1 MTAKNSAFVGAAAI
15 FVGMALLLFLALQ
28 GLYGLFYEWLDH
40 QRYYLTSQQVAVFD
54 IPTMTPTITPTPMPT
69 PTPTP
74 TPQPLPAVR
83 IMIPK
88 IGVNAKI
95 VEVGFKIVDYGT
107 TSRLVW
113 DTAAYAVGHHEDS
126 AYPGQNGNII
136 LSGHNNTQGE
146 VFRELNKLEPG
157 DLIYLYTLDQEFV
170 YVVQSKEL
178 VPYVGATENDMVRHA
193 QYALPTSTETL
204 TLISCWPYVTYTH
217 RIYVVAKPQK

>member
-1 MTAKNSAFVGAAAI
+1 MTSKHFSLLSTLATLFGAGI
-15 FVGMALLLFLALQ
+15 LLFLSLQ
-28 GLYGLFYEWLDH
+28 GLYNLFYGWLA
-40 QRYYLTSQQVAVFD
+40 QQKYYLIWSQVAVFD
-54 IPTMTPTITPTPMPT
+54 IPTITPTITPTPMPI

-95 VEVGFKIVDYGT
+95 VEVGFTVVNYGAT
-107 TSRLVW
+107 AKLVW

-146 VFRELNKLEPG
+146 VFRDLNRLEPG
-157 DLIYLYTLDQEFV
+157 DTVYLYTLDKEFI
-170 YVVQSKEL
+170 YVVQTKEL
-178 VPYVGATENDMVRHA
+178 VPYVGATENDMLRHT
-193 QYALPTSTETL
+193 QYALRTPDETL
-204 TLISCWPYVTYTH
+204 TLISCWPYVSYTH
-217 RIYVVAKPQK
+217 RIYITAKPY